1 MRTRRRDYDSP
12 LDSVEES
19 GGEVE
24 DSSVPSVV
32 LDDSSSVSNPPHLSD
47 CPGTWGISSFDD
59 IDDCVGGSAAV
70 GDRYSGGPRAFHL
83 PIGRRALN
91 PGRGH
96 RGSAIQSSTTGGHSS
111 SRLHIWSTG
120 LFSSMTP
127 GTRSMRSNSWWW
139 SCIGHSGWS

>member
-1 MRTRRRDYDSP
+1 M
-12 LDSVEES
+12 EES
-19 GGEVE
+19 EGEVE

-32 LDDSSSVSNPPHLSD
+32 LDDSSSVPNPPHLSD
-47 CPGTWGISSFDD
+47 CPCTWGISSFDD
-59 IDDCVGGSAAV
+59 MDDRVGGFAAV
-70 GDRYSGGPRAFHL
+70 RDRYSGRPRALYL

-96 RGSAIQSSTTGGHSS
+96 RGSAIQSSTIGGHSNS
-111 SRLHIWSTG
+111 CLHIWSTR
-120 LFSSMTP
+120 LFSPMTP